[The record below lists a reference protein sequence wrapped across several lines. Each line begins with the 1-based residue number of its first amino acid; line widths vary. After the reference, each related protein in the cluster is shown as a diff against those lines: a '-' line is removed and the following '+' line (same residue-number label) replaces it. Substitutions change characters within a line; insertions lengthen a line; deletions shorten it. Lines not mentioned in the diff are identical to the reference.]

1 MSPPIVQAFGPL
13 HLEFDGRRL
22 GPTDLGG
29 RKPKVLLEILLLAD
43 GHPIPRERLAE
54 LLWDRD
60 PPRNVPGTL
69 DTYASVLRRTL
80 AGHRHLLVTEPEAY
94 RLVRS
99 ELLVD
104 LDRFDALVARSAQLE
119 RGAAQRE
126 LLEDALHLVGGE
138 VLADEPYAPW
148 LLETREH
155 YQRRVLDVAV
165 AAGTAALLDHDH
177 AAALRH
183 AERVLH
189 TDPLDERAHRLAMVG
204 HHLAGVGAAALRA
217 YERCREAL
225 AEQLGTD
232 PSRATEQLH
241 LDVLRGRPAAELVAG
256 FSGGPQPAPSTP
268 KVAARRGRA
277 MHVLLVE
284 DTPSEARLIRGAL
297 QAGAVPIRV
306 EHVADGETALELL
319 QTGAS
324 TPDLVL
330 LDLGLPGLDGH
341 EVLAELKQAPQLRRI
356 PVIMLTSSAAQTDV
370 TRSYDLHANSYLTK
384 PTSAEDL
391 TEVVRAIELFWPL
404 TASGADPAP

>member
-13 HLEFDGRRL
+13 HLELDGRRL

-29 RKPKVLLEILLLAD
+29 RKPKLLLEILLLAD
-43 GHPIPRERLAE
+43 GHPVSRERLAG

-60 PPRNVPGTL
+60 PPRNVPATL

-80 AGHRHLLVTEPEAY
+80 ADHRHLLVTEPEAY

-104 LDRFDALVARSAQLE
+104 LDRFDALATRAAQLA
-119 RGAAQRE
+119 RGAQQRE
-126 LLEDALHLVGGE
+126 LLEDALDLARGE
-138 VLADEPYAPW
+138 VLADEPYAQW

-155 YQRRVLDVAV
+155 YQQRVLDVAV

-183 AERVLH
+183 AERVLQ
-189 TDPLDERAHRLAMVG
+189 TEPLDERAHRVAIVG
-204 HHLAGVGAAALRA
+204 HQLAGVTSAALRA
-217 YERCREAL
+217 YERCRDAL
-225 AEQLGTD
+225 AEELGTD

-241 LDVLRGRPAAELVAG
+241 LDVLRGRPAAELVAEL
-256 FSGGPQPAPSTP
+256 GGRGQPAPPTP

-297 QAGAVPIRV
+297 EAGAVPIRV
-306 EHVADGETALELL
+306 EHVADGETALQVLRAGE
-319 QTGAS
+319 S
-324 TPDLVL
+324 KPDLVL